1 MMWLMD
7 HVFKYTNFG
16 LVSLIHGDFFIRQVR
31 PKGRSPL
38 TSCEV
43 FVDVSVIRPLA
54 NSACH
59 CRDDTA
65 RIQCRRYKTDD
76 FSSRVSPPRSSPEG
90 FSVTSVIGPFY
101 AASPSTSRF
110 LQHNPSAR
118 PSWTADTFVGFLRPW
133 ASSEEENCTGQ
144 QCGRAAEPRR
154 VGLTPFVVAGRA
166 PDGQGIPGTL
176 CKFGRF
182 TPHREQGFTTRVIH
196 NFNRCVCLQDAAKP

>member
-101 AASPSTSRF
+101 AASPSTH
-110 LQHNPSAR
+110 LLVPA
-118 PSWTADTFVGFLRPW
+118 
-133 ASSEEENCTGQ
+133 GQ
-144 QCGRAAEPRR
+144 QTRLWDSSGRGRPLRR
-154 VGLTPFVVAGRA
+154 RTALDSSVGGPLSPAGS
-166 PDGQGIPGTL
+166 D
-176 CKFGRF
+176 
-182 TPHREQGFTTRVIH
+182 
-196 NFNRCVCLQDAAKP
+196 